1 MLFSKYVL
9 IYIVV
14 CFRVNLIFYSILFN
28 YFHTVT
34 FLQVDAW
41 LLADQ
46 HIKVKGQNNKLYSLS
61 EACQDVVAYEKLTD
75 DVSFC
80 KVIHLFIIFVLV
92 EMGLN
97 LDRKISKIVRN
108 VMCLIWGRKGSHL
121 VQN

>member
-1 MLFSKYVL
+1 MNTSYKFKQPSQFHRHLCCFLSISYLYCCLF
-9 IYIVV
+9 
-14 CFRVNLIFYSILFN
+14 FRVNLIFNSSLFN

-80 KVIHLFIIFVLV
+80 KVIYLFCLFWSKWA
-92 EMGLN
+92 GLN
-97 LDRKISKIVRN
+97 QKLSK
-108 VMCLIWGRKGSHL
+108 
-121 VQN
+121 

>member
-1 MLFSKYVL
+1 MFH
-9 IYIVV
+9 
-14 CFRVNLIFYSILFN
+14 SILFN

-80 KVIHLFIIFVLV
+80 KVIYLLCLFW
-92 EMGLN
+92 
-97 LDRKISKIVRN
+97 SK
-108 VMCLIWGRKGSHL
+108 WG
-121 VQN
+121 

>member
-1 MLFSKYVL
+1 M
-9 IYIVV
+9 
-14 CFRVNLIFYSILFN
+14 
-28 YFHTVT
+28 
-34 FLQVDAW
+34 
-41 LLADQ
+41 ADQ

>member
-1 MLFSKYVL
+1 MFH
-9 IYIVV
+9 
-14 CFRVNLIFYSILFN
+14 SILFN

-75 DVSFC
+75 DVSFLQS
-80 KVIHLFIIFVLV
+80 LFTFYVCF
-92 EMGLN
+92 GPN
-97 LDRKISKIVRN
+97 GTKFRPKIVRKIIF
-108 VMCLIWGRKGSHL
+108 LILGRKLAHSD
-121 VQN
+121 QK